1 MYTNFGAELMAPA
14 KEYPVKIRKIPVL
27 DKKTGITYF
36 EIRRTRYDP
45 VRKYEVILSSERTGE
60 KLDPEAGE
68 VVACR
73 PKRGTKRAQRAAGE
87 AAAATSTS
95 TPASTSPATQ
105 PEPVPQQTVEPQPTS
120 VTTRVNTG
128 AIDILTM
135 VGKHSG
141 LDAAVRAAYP
151 DGGIADKILSI
162 ARYLVATGG
171 DTIHNIDVWQYD
183 HDLPYE
189 FGMSEDVCYDLFESL
204 GYDSTGEQR
213 LFERLSAI
221 DGPDQQVM
229 AFDSTTVS
237 TYADGLK
244 PMARQGY
251 NKDGDGLDTFKLL
264 SFFSLTNQLPVMMDL
279 QPGNIPDVVSV
290 LNAIKRLKTYGL
302 KKPELVLDNGFF
314 SRDNVRAFVTHHVGF
329 TMRATLSDNWIY
341 RLIDEEASGGRLA
354 REKLTNPSS
363 TCPFDPNIHAASFTE
378 ATDLGPAKV
387 SDPNGE
393 QLSIRLHYH
402 YYKNRAKAALE
413 EESFLNK
420 LHTIKAKLEGGL
432 SKEGLDPSEQKMCEK
447 FLTVI
452 PKRGRGKATVLIK
465 DEPCKAEMLNF
476 GIFVLISNRHRDP
489 WQALTHYRR
498 RNDIEMSY
506 HMIKSELDG
515 ARARCWDMKRVRGK
529 ELCRLIALGYRFY
542 LQNALKA
549 TRKEAEQLSRDEEC
563 GKVERDRMA
572 GAAAWLKKMSLRQF
586 LGWFDCVET
595 VTVRNKRAK
604 SRWSTE
610 STTRDR
616 LVLQMLKENM
626 ARSEVKANP

>member
-1 MYTNFGAELMAPA
+1 MATT

-95 TPASTSPATQ
+95 TPASPSPATQ

-128 AIDILTM
+128 AIDILAM

-221 DGPDQQVM
+221 GGPDQQVM

-302 KKPELVLDNGFF
+302 KSPNLFW
-314 SRDNVRAFVTHHVGF
+314 T
-329 TMRATLSDNWIY
+329 T
-341 RLIDEEASGGRLA
+341 AS
-354 REKLTNPSS
+354 S
-363 TCPFDPNIHAASFTE
+363 
-378 ATDLGPAKV
+378 
-387 SDPNGE
+387 
-393 QLSIRLHYH
+393 
-402 YYKNRAKAALE
+402 
-413 EESFLNK
+413 
-420 LHTIKAKLEGGL
+420 
-432 SKEGLDPSEQKMCEK
+432 
-447 FLTVI
+447 
-452 PKRGRGKATVLIK
+452 
-465 DEPCKAEMLNF
+465 
-476 GIFVLISNRHRDP
+476 
-489 WQALTHYRR
+489 
-498 RNDIEMSY
+498 
-506 HMIKSELDG
+506 
-515 ARARCWDMKRVRGK
+515 
-529 ELCRLIALGYRFY
+529 
-542 LQNALKA
+542 
-549 TRKEAEQLSRDEEC
+549 
-563 GKVERDRMA
+563 VETTSA
-572 GAAAWLKKMSLRQF
+572 PSLR
-586 LGWFDCVET
+586 
-595 VTVRNKRAK
+595 
-604 SRWSTE
+604 
-610 STTRDR
+610 TTS
-616 LVLQMLKENM
+616 
-626 ARSEVKANP
+626 ASPCAPP